1 MYLIGLDNGGTS
13 TKAAVF
19 DVNGNEVATAGRHT
33 KLITPKPGYTERDM
47 EELWLANC
55 ACVREA
61 LEKAGI
67 DGKDVLGIAV
77 CGHGKG
83 MYAWGKDNKPAYNG
97 IISTDNRAWKRTLCC
112 IILTICRTLRHL
124 ILKCPSRLPVQKNLL
139 IIHCFPAPSLLLIL
153 TQQWPYQYTNLS
165 INIRLFL
172 SFILAD

>member
-1 MYLIGLDNGGTS
+1 
-13 TKAAVF
+13 
-19 DVNGNEVATAGRHT
+19 
-33 KLITPKPGYTERDM
+33 M

-97 IISTDNRAWKRTLCC
+97 IISTDNRAWK
-112 IILTICRTLRHL
+112 
-124 ILKCPSRLPVQKNLL
+124 
-139 IIHCFPAPSLLLIL
+139 
-153 TQQWPYQYTNLS
+153 YTNKWYE
-165 INIRLFL
+165 
-172 SFILAD
+172 DGT

>member
-97 IISTDNRAWKRTLCC
+97 IISTDNRAW
-112 IILTICRTLRHL
+112 
-124 ILKCPSRLPVQKNLL
+124 
-139 IIHCFPAPSLLLIL
+139 
-153 TQQWPYQYTNLS
+153 QYTKSGMRTAPIRRCTPSCARSSWPASRPLCWPGSRTTCPRS
-165 INIRLFL
+165 ITTF
-172 SFILAD
+172 STSSP

>member
-19 DVNGNEVATAGRHT
+19 DIHGSEIATAGRHT
-33 KLITPKPGYTERDM
+33 RTITPKPGYTERDM
-47 EELWLANC
+47 EELWQANY

-97 IISTDNRAWKRTLCC
+97 IISTDNRARNSWPASRPPCWPGSRT
-112 IILTICRTLRHL
+112 TCRRSTTTSSTSS
-124 ILKCPSRLPVQKNLL
+124 P
-139 IIHCFPAPSLLLIL
+139 
-153 TQQWPYQYTNLS
+153 
-165 INIRLFL
+165 
-172 SFILAD
+172 